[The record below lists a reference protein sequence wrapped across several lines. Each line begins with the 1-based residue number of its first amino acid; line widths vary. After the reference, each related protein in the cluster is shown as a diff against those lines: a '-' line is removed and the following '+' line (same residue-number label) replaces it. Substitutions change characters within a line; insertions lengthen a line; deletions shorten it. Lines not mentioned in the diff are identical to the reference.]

1 MWEEWV
7 MKKYT
12 ADELAEALDIYM
24 GLCEEFPE
32 LYDKYVE
39 KVENELKNYKA
50 EPEVTE
56 ENKKL
61 AMEKIWSRIKSEDW
75 Q

>member
-1 MWEEWV
+1 

-39 KVENELKNYKA
+39 KVEKDLKMYK
-50 EPEVTE
+50 PEIKITE
-56 ENKKL
+56 EEKKL
-61 AMEKIWSRIKSEDW
+61 AIEKIWNRIKSEEW
-75 Q
+75 E

>member
-1 MWEEWV
+1 

-12 ADELAEALDIYM
+12 ADELAEVLDIYM

-32 LYDKYVE
+32 LYDKYVK
-39 KVENELKNYKA
+39 KVEKDLETYKS
-50 EPEVTE
+50 EIKITE
-56 ENKKL
+56 EEKKQ
-61 AMEKIWSRIKSEDW
+61 AWDKIIKRIETADW

>member
-1 MWEEWV
+1 

-12 ADELAEALDIYM
+12 TDELAEALDICM

-39 KVENELKNYKA
+39 KVEKDLKMYK
-50 EPEVTE
+50 PEIKITE
-56 ENKKL
+56 EEKKL
-61 AMEKIWSRIKSEDW
+61 AIEKIWNRIKSEEW
-75 Q
+75 E